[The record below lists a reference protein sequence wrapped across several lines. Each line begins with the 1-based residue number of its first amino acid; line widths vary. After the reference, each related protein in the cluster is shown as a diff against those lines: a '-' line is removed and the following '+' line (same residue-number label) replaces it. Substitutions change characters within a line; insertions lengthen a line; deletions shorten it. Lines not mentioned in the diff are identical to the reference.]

1 MGAEVGARSLL
12 ASQSVNRRILCL
24 ASLTLLLG
32 VGLGVGCRRGHET
45 IAPEV
50 VLSGEQAEVAGI
62 VAEPYIMDWRP
73 EDRQSLEQVMLEQ
86 VAVVAYDAGQLRLL
100 RDCRV
105 AGRYTFTALTGE
117 KSTLTFREATEV
129 ALNLPLNGS
138 KIAAEIGAGFEQG
151 AFVEVV
157 YYPVGK
163 LRTAWN
169 VLARDELE
177 GSECELA
184 THFVVSAAV
193 GAFSMESHSAVGGG
207 GTVKVASA
215 QLDGQRSA
223 ERRVLQHSGDFAACE
238 AVEPG
243 SSEMPARCRA
253 MMRLELREIRAA
265 ESDEGSSDAGGESG
279 DEDAITVA
287 ADGDGDSVAGE
298 VEVASGPC
306 PQGYVMSAG
315 VCARPQDDRVHTC
328 VSGDETD
335 CSRQCEAGDA
345 GSCEV
350 LATMHLAGVGVS
362 EDLAKAESLYALA
375 CDGGSAEGCYQLGHS
390 YRDGWAGAVDLG
402 QAKLAWQTGCDA
414 GHGRSCE
421 MLATVLL
428 EEYDAAAPDPS
439 LLMRAAMLFDEG
451 CDLGHGGSC
460 STLGVYYLSGTFFE
474 ADPVRAA
481 ELFERACQAGVAA
494 GCENLGYLLEFG
506 RGLTANPERAV
517 STYRRSCRL
526 ADGGCVP
533 IGAAH
538 QTGTGVEQDLA
549 AASRYFRRACDDGY
563 ALGCAARSVLVG
575 EGHNQSHDQFMGANL
590 QLWTDSCKQG
600 IERDCT
606 QLGLMEVVGGQS
618 EAGLAH
624 LGDACKLGDAWGCDL
639 LERAQ

>member
-86 VAVVAYDAGQLRLL
+86 VAVAAYDAGQLRLL

-345 GSCEV
+345 G
-350 LATMHLAGVGVS
+350 
-362 EDLAKAESLYALA
+362 
-375 CDGGSAEGCYQLGHS
+375 
-390 YRDGWAGAVDLG
+390 
-402 QAKLAWQTGCDA
+402 
-414 GHGRSCE
+414 HGRSCE